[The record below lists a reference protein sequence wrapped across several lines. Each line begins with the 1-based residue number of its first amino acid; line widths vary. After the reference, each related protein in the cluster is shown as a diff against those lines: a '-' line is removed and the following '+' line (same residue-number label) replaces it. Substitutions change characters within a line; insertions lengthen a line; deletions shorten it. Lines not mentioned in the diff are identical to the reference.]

1 MEFYDL
7 PVLNTLFFTRKFD
20 EKKTENVIWK
30 IIQTEVH
37 QGQVL
42 GH

>member
-20 EKKTENVIWK
+20 EKKLKMSFEK
-30 IIQTEVH
+30 
-37 QGQVL
+37 
-42 GH
+42 

>member
-20 EKKTENVIWK
+20 EKNLKMSFEK
-30 IIQTEVH
+30 
-37 QGQVL
+37 
-42 GH
+42 

>member
-20 EKKTENVIWK
+20 EKTENVIWK